1 MLIANVSMSQIEAN
15 SHFINERRTAISFL
29 PNDPAVSS
37 FLEVLLFLNFFFL
50 IRVCPEHILYAS
62 MLIPLGPVSWML
74 KVINELLLSPAL
86 VGLVLVFV
94 KFCF

>member
-15 SHFINERRTAISFL
+15 SQFINERRRAISFL

-37 FLEVLLFLNFFFL
+37 FLEVCTSLISFFSLEFALNIFCMLL
-50 IRVCPEHILYAS
+50 CW
-62 MLIPLGPVSWML
+62 IPLGPVSWML